1 MTGNRIQV
9 PSCDG
14 FKHQS
19 MPDQFF
25 IGIDGGASSCR
36 ARLRDV
42 EGNLLG
48 EGLSGPANI
57 HLDLDL
63 AKDSIRA
70 ASRAAIRAAGLD
82 ERILHRAHAG
92 LGLAGAGL
100 KSACDRLRA
109 GLNSFASTVVAT
121 DAYIAW
127 LGAHRG
133 GNGGIVILGTGSC
146 GLAIV
151 DGKRIEVGGWGAE
164 ISDEAGGHRMG
175 REALRRSLWSYDG
188 RAERT
193 KLSDLIL
200 DRYRRDPAKIVAF
213 AASATPAQFGEL
225 APLVFEYASRRDPLA
240 VELVQETADAAARI
254 IDRLVAG
261 GVSAVS
267 LIGGL
272 AEPLMPWLPSR
283 LRDFLA
289 APQSDPL
296 DGAILMAR
304 HELQR
309 RRECPET
316 QRSSAA

>member
-1 MTGNRIQV
+1 
-9 PSCDG
+9 
-14 FKHQS
+14 
-19 MPDQFF
+19 
-25 IGIDGGASSCR
+25 
-36 ARLRDV
+36 
-42 EGNLLG
+42 LLG
-48 EGLSGPANI
+48 EGCSGPANI

-63 AKDSIRA
+63 AKESIRA

-100 KSACDRLRA
+100 KGACEQLRA
-109 GLNSFASTVVAT
+109 GLNSFATTVVST

-151 DGKRIEVGGWGAE
+151 DGKRIDVGGWGAE
-164 ISDEAGGHRMG
+164 ISDEAGGQRIG
-175 REALRRSLWSYDG
+175 REALRRSLWTYDG
-188 RAERT
+188 RAKRT

-213 AASATPAQFGEL
+213 ATSATPAQYAEF
-225 APLVFEYASRRDPLA
+225 APLVFEFATRGDPLA
-240 VELVQETADAAARI
+240 VELVQETAEAATRI
-254 IDRLVAG
+254 VDRLIVG
-261 GVSAVS
+261 GASAVS

-272 AEPLMPWLPSR
+272 AEPVMPWLPSR
-283 LRDFLA
+283 LREFLA
-289 APQSDPL
+289 GPQSDPL

-304 HELQR
+304 HDVES
-309 RRECPET
+309 RRESE
-316 QRSSAA
+316 QAQRRSSAA

>member
-1 MTGNRIQV
+1 
-9 PSCDG
+9 
-14 FKHQS
+14 

-36 ARLRDV
+36 ARLRDL

-48 EGLSGPANI
+48 EGYSGPANI

-63 AKDSIRA
+63 AKESIRA

-82 ERILHRAHAG
+82 ERVLHRAHAG

-100 KSACDRLRA
+100 KGACEQLRA
-109 GLNSFASTVVAT
+109 GLNSFASTVVST

-151 DGKRIEVGGWGAE
+151 GGKRIDVGGWGAE
-164 ISDEAGGHRMG
+164 ISDEAGGQRIG
-175 REALRRSLWSYDG
+175 REALRRSLWTYDG
-188 RAERT
+188 RAKRT

-213 AASATPAQFGEL
+213 ATSATPAQYAEF
-225 APLVFEYASRRDPLA
+225 APFVFEYARRGDPLA
-240 VELVQETADAAARI
+240 VELVQETAEAATRI
-254 IDRLVAG
+254 IDRLIAG
-261 GVSAVS
+261 GATVVS

-272 AEPLMPWLPSR
+272 ADPVMPWLPSR
-283 LRDFLA
+283 LREFLA

-304 HELQR
+304 HDVQS
-309 RRECPET
+309 RRESEQA

>member
-1 MTGNRIQV
+1 M
-9 PSCDG
+9 
-14 FKHQS
+14 
-19 MPDQFF
+19 
-25 IGIDGGASSCR
+25 
-36 ARLRDV
+36 
-42 EGNLLG
+42 LG
-48 EGLSGPANI
+48 EGYSGPANI

-63 AKDSIRA
+63 AKESIRA

-82 ERILHRAHAG
+82 ERVLHRAHAG

-100 KSACDRLRA
+100 KGACEQLRA
-109 GLNSFASTVVAT
+109 GLNSFASTVVST

-151 DGKRIEVGGWGAE
+151 DGKRIDVGGWGAE
-164 ISDEAGGHRMG
+164 ISDEAGGQRIG
-175 REALRRSLWSYDG
+175 REALRRSLWTYDG
-188 RAERT
+188 RAKRT

-213 AASATPAQFGEL
+213 ATNATPAQYAEF
-225 APLVFEYASRRDPLA
+225 APLVFEYATRGDPLA
-240 VELVQETADAAARI
+240 VELVQETAEAATRI
-254 IDRLVAG
+254 IDRLIAG
-261 GVSAVS
+261 GATAVS

-272 AEPLMPWLPSR
+272 ADPVMPWLPSR
-283 LRDFLA
+283 LREFLA
-289 APQSDPL
+289 SPQSDPL

-304 HELQR
+304 HDVQS
-309 RRECPET
+309 RRESEQA

>member
-1 MTGNRIQV
+1 
-9 PSCDG
+9 
-14 FKHQS
+14 

-36 ARLRDV
+36 ARLRDL

-48 EGLSGPANI
+48 EGCSGPANI

-63 AKDSIRA
+63 AKESIRA
-70 ASRAAIRAAGLD
+70 ASRAAIRAAGLE
-82 ERILHRAHAG
+82 ERVLHRAHAG

-100 KSACDRLRA
+100 KGACEQLRA
-109 GLNSFASTVVAT
+109 GLNSFATTVVST

-151 DGKRIEVGGWGAE
+151 DGKRIDVGGWGAE
-164 ISDEAGGHRMG
+164 ISDEAGGQRIG
-175 REALRRSLWSYDG
+175 REALRRSLWTYDG
-188 RAERT
+188 RAKRT

-200 DRYRRDPAKIVAF
+200 DRYRRDPAKVVAF
-213 AASATPAQFGEL
+213 ATSATPAQYAEF
-225 APLVFEYASRRDPLA
+225 APLVFEYATRGDQLA
-240 VELVQETADAAARI
+240 VELVQETAQAATRI
-254 IDRLVAG
+254 IDRLIAG
-261 GVSAVS
+261 GATAVS
-267 LIGGL
+267 LVGGL
-272 AEPLMPWLPSR
+272 AEPVMPWLPSR
-283 LRDFLA
+283 LREFLA

-304 HELQR
+304 HDVQS
-309 RRECPET
+309 RRESEQA

>member
-1 MTGNRIQV
+1 
-9 PSCDG
+9 
-14 FKHQS
+14 

-36 ARLRDV
+36 ARLRDR

-82 ERILHRAHAG
+82 ERVLHRAHAG

-100 KSACDRLRA
+100 KSACDRLSA
-109 GLNSFASTVVAT
+109 GLNSFASTVVST

-133 GNGGIVILGTGSC
+133 GNGGIVIVGTGSC

-151 DGKRIEVGGWGAE
+151 NGKRIDVGGWGAE
-164 ISDEAGGHRMG
+164 ISDEAGGQRMG

-193 KLSDLIL
+193 RLSDLIL
-200 DRYRRDPAKIVAF
+200 DRYRRDPARIVAF
-213 AASATPAQFGEL
+213 ASTATPAQYAEL
-225 APLVFEYASRRDPLA
+225 APLVFEYASRKDPLA
-240 VELVQETADAAARI
+240 VQLVQEAADAASRI
-254 IDRLVAG
+254 IDRLIAG
-261 GVSAVS
+261 GASTVS

-283 LRDFLA
+283 LRDYLA

-304 HELQR
+304 HELQI
-309 RRECPET
+309 RRERPET

>member
-1 MTGNRIQV
+1 
-9 PSCDG
+9 
-14 FKHQS
+14 

-36 ARLRDV
+36 ARLRDL

-48 EGLSGPANI
+48 EGYSGPANI

-63 AKDSIRA
+63 AKESIRA

-82 ERILHRAHAG
+82 ERVLHRAHAG

-100 KSACDRLRA
+100 KGACEQLRA
-109 GLNSFASTVVAT
+109 GLNSFASTVVST

-151 DGKRIEVGGWGAE
+151 DGKRIDVGGWGAE
-164 ISDEAGGHRMG
+164 ISDEAGGQRIG
-175 REALRRSLWSYDG
+175 REALRRSLWTYDG
-188 RAERT
+188 RAKRT

-200 DRYRRDPAKIVAF
+200 DRYRRDPTKIVAF
-213 AASATPAQFGEL
+213 ATSATPAQYAEF
-225 APLVFEYASRRDPLA
+225 APLVFEYATRGDPLA
-240 VELVQETADAAARI
+240 VELVQETAEAATRI
-254 IDRLVAG
+254 IDRLIAG
-261 GVSAVS
+261 GATAVS

-272 AEPLMPWLPSR
+272 ADPVMPWLPSR
-283 LRDFLA
+283 LREFLA
-289 APQSDPL
+289 SPQSDPL

-304 HELQR
+304 HDVQS
-309 RRECPET
+309 RRESEQA

>member
-1 MTGNRIQV
+1 
-9 PSCDG
+9 
-14 FKHQS
+14 

-36 ARLRDV
+36 ARLRDL

-48 EGLSGPANI
+48 EGYSGPANI

-82 ERILHRAHAG
+82 ERVLHRAHAG

-100 KSACDRLRA
+100 KGACEQLRA
-109 GLNSFASTVVAT
+109 GLNSFASTVVST

-151 DGKRIEVGGWGAE
+151 GGKRIDVGGWGAE
-164 ISDEAGGHRMG
+164 ISDEAGGQRIG
-175 REALRRSLWSYDG
+175 REALRRSLWTYDG
-188 RAERT
+188 RAKRT

-213 AASATPAQFGEL
+213 ATSATPAQYAEF
-225 APLVFEYASRRDPLA
+225 APLVFEYATRGDPLA
-240 VELVQETADAAARI
+240 VELVQETAEAATRI
-254 IDRLVAG
+254 IDRLIAG
-261 GVSAVS
+261 GATVVS

-272 AEPLMPWLPSR
+272 ADPVMPWLPSR
-283 LRDFLA
+283 LREFLA

-304 HELQR
+304 HDVQS
-309 RRECPET
+309 RRESEQA

>member
-1 MTGNRIQV
+1 
-9 PSCDG
+9 
-14 FKHQS
+14 

-36 ARLRDV
+36 ARLRDL

-48 EGLSGPANI
+48 EGYSGPANI

-63 AKDSIRA
+63 AKESIRA

-82 ERILHRAHAG
+82 ERVLHRAHAG

-100 KSACDRLRA
+100 KGACEQLRA
-109 GLNSFASTVVAT
+109 GLNSFASTVVST

-151 DGKRIEVGGWGAE
+151 RGKRIDIGGWGAE
-164 ISDEAGGHRMG
+164 ISDEAGGQRIG
-175 REALRRSLWSYDG
+175 REALRRSLWTYDG
-188 RAERT
+188 RAKRT
-193 KLSDLIL
+193 RLSDLIL

-213 AASATPAQFGEL
+213 ATSATPAQYAEF
-225 APLVFEYASRRDPLA
+225 APLVFEYARRGDPLA
-240 VELVQETADAAARI
+240 VELVQETAEAATRI
-254 IDRLVAG
+254 IDRLIAG
-261 GVSAVS
+261 GATAVS

-272 AEPLMPWLPSR
+272 ADPVMPWLPSR
-283 LRDFLA
+283 LREFLA

-304 HELQR
+304 HDVQS
-309 RRECPET
+309 RRESEQA

>member
-1 MTGNRIQV
+1 
-9 PSCDG
+9 
-14 FKHQS
+14 

-36 ARLRDV
+36 ARLRDL

-48 EGLSGPANI
+48 EGYSGPANI

-63 AKDSIRA
+63 AKESIRA

-82 ERILHRAHAG
+82 ERVLHRAHAG

-100 KSACDRLRA
+100 KGACEQLRA
-109 GLNSFASTVVAT
+109 GLNSFASTVVST

-151 DGKRIEVGGWGAE
+151 DGKRIDVGGWGAE
-164 ISDEAGGHRMG
+164 ISDEAGGQRIG
-175 REALRRSLWSYDG
+175 REALRRSLWTYDG
-188 RAERT
+188 RAKRT

-200 DRYRRDPAKIVAF
+200 DRYRRDPAKVVAF
-213 AASATPAQFGEL
+213 ATSATPAQYAEF
-225 APLVFEYASRRDPLA
+225 APLVFEYATRGDPLA
-240 VELVQETADAAARI
+240 VELVQETAEAATRI
-254 IDRLVAG
+254 IDRLIAG
-261 GVSAVS
+261 GATAVS

-272 AEPLMPWLPSR
+272 ADPVMPWLPSR
-283 LRDFLA
+283 LREFLA
-289 APQSDPL
+289 SPQSDPL

-304 HELQR
+304 HDVQS
-309 RRECPET
+309 RRESEQA

>member
-1 MTGNRIQV
+1 
-9 PSCDG
+9 
-14 FKHQS
+14 
-19 MPDQFF
+19 
-25 IGIDGGASSCR
+25 
-36 ARLRDV
+36 L

-48 EGLSGPANI
+48 EGCSGPANI

-63 AKDSIRA
+63 AKESIRA

-82 ERILHRAHAG
+82 ERVLHRAHAG

-100 KSACDRLRA
+100 KGACEQLRA
-109 GLNSFASTVVAT
+109 GLNSFASTVVST

-151 DGKRIEVGGWGAE
+151 GGKRIDVGGWGAE
-164 ISDEAGGHRMG
+164 ISDEAGGQRIG
-175 REALRRSLWSYDG
+175 REALRRSLWTYDG
-188 RAERT
+188 RAKRT

-213 AASATPAQFGEL
+213 ATSATPAQYAEF
-225 APLVFEYASRRDPLA
+225 APLVFEYATRGDPLA
-240 VELVQETADAAARI
+240 VELVQETAEAATRI
-254 IDRLVAG
+254 IDRLIAG
-261 GVSAVS
+261 GATAVS

-272 AEPLMPWLPSR
+272 ADPVMPWLPSR
-283 LRDFLA
+283 LREFLA

-304 HELQR
+304 HDVQS
-309 RRECPET
+309 RRESEQA

>member
-1 MTGNRIQV
+1 
-9 PSCDG
+9 
-14 FKHQS
+14 
-19 MPDQFF
+19 
-25 IGIDGGASSCR
+25 
-36 ARLRDV
+36 L

-48 EGLSGPANI
+48 EGYSGPANI

-63 AKDSIRA
+63 AKESIRA

-82 ERILHRAHAG
+82 ERVLHRAHAG

-100 KSACDRLRA
+100 KGACEQLRA
-109 GLNSFASTVVAT
+109 GLNSFASTVVST

-151 DGKRIEVGGWGAE
+151 DGKRIDVGGWGAE
-164 ISDEAGGHRMG
+164 ISDEAGGQRIG
-175 REALRRSLWSYDG
+175 REALRRSLWTYDG
-188 RAERT
+188 RAKRT

-213 AASATPAQFGEL
+213 ATNATPAQYAEF
-225 APLVFEYASRRDPLA
+225 APLVFEYATRGDPLA
-240 VELVQETADAAARI
+240 VELVQETAEAATRI
-254 IDRLVAG
+254 IDRLIAG
-261 GVSAVS
+261 GATAVS

-272 AEPLMPWLPSR
+272 ADPVMPWLPSR
-283 LRDFLA
+283 LREFLA
-289 APQSDPL
+289 SPQSDPL

-304 HELQR
+304 HDVQS
-309 RRECPET
+309 RRESEQA

>member
-1 MTGNRIQV
+1 
-9 PSCDG
+9 
-14 FKHQS
+14 
-19 MPDQFF
+19 
-25 IGIDGGASSCR
+25 
-36 ARLRDV
+36 
-42 EGNLLG
+42 
-48 EGLSGPANI
+48 
-57 HLDLDL
+57 
-63 AKDSIRA
+63 
-70 ASRAAIRAAGLD
+70 
-82 ERILHRAHAG
+82 
-92 LGLAGAGL
+92 LAGAGL
-100 KSACDRLRA
+100 RSACDRLCA
-109 GLNSFASTVVAT
+109 GLNSFASTVVST

-151 DGKRIEVGGWGAE
+151 DGKRIDVGGWGAE
-164 ISDEAGGHRMG
+164 ISDEAGGQRMG

-188 RAERT
+188 RAERG

-213 AASATPAQFGEL
+213 ASSATPAQYAEL

-240 VELVQETADAAARI
+240 VELVQEAADAAARM

-267 LIGGL
+267 LTGGL

-283 LRDFLA
+283 LHDFLT

>member
-1 MTGNRIQV
+1 
-9 PSCDG
+9 
-14 FKHQS
+14 

-36 ARLRDV
+36 ARLRDL

-48 EGLSGPANI
+48 EGYSGPANI

-63 AKDSIRA
+63 AKESIRA

-82 ERILHRAHAG
+82 ERVLHRAHAG

-100 KSACDRLRA
+100 KGACEQLRA
-109 GLNSFASTVVAT
+109 GLNSFASTVVST

-151 DGKRIEVGGWGAE
+151 DGKRIDVGGWGAE
-164 ISDEAGGHRMG
+164 ISDEAGGQRIG
-175 REALRRSLWSYDG
+175 REALRRSLWTYDG
-188 RAERT
+188 RAKRT

-213 AASATPAQFGEL
+213 ATNATPAQYAEF
-225 APLVFEYASRRDPLA
+225 APLVFEYATRGDPLA
-240 VELVQETADAAARI
+240 VELVQETAEAATRI
-254 IDRLVAG
+254 IDRLIAG
-261 GVSAVS
+261 GATAVS

-272 AEPLMPWLPSR
+272 ADPVMPWLPSR
-283 LRDFLA
+283 LREFLA
-289 APQSDPL
+289 SPQSDPL

-304 HELQR
+304 HDVQS
-309 RRECPET
+309 RRESEQA

>member
-1 MTGNRIQV
+1 
-9 PSCDG
+9 
-14 FKHQS
+14 
-19 MPDQFF
+19 
-25 IGIDGGASSCR
+25 
-36 ARLRDV
+36 L

-48 EGLSGPANI
+48 EGYSGPANI

-63 AKDSIRA
+63 AKESIRA

-82 ERILHRAHAG
+82 ERVLHRAHAG

-100 KSACDRLRA
+100 KGACEQLRA
-109 GLNSFASTVVAT
+109 GLNSFASTVVST

-151 DGKRIEVGGWGAE
+151 DGKRIDVGGWGAE
-164 ISDEAGGHRMG
+164 ISDEAGGQRIG
-175 REALRRSLWSYDG
+175 REALRRSLWTYDG
-188 RAERT
+188 RAKRT

-213 AASATPAQFGEL
+213 ATSATPAQYAEF
-225 APLVFEYASRRDPLA
+225 APLVFEYATRGDPLA
-240 VELVQETADAAARI
+240 VELVQETAEAATRI
-254 IDRLVAG
+254 IDRLIAG
-261 GVSAVS
+261 GATAVS

-272 AEPLMPWLPSR
+272 ADPVMPWLPSR
-283 LRDFLA
+283 LREFLA

-304 HELQR
+304 HDVQS
-309 RRECPET
+309 RRESEQA

>member
-1 MTGNRIQV
+1 
-9 PSCDG
+9 
-14 FKHQS
+14 
-19 MPDQFF
+19 
-25 IGIDGGASSCR
+25 
-36 ARLRDV
+36 L

-48 EGLSGPANI
+48 EGCSGPANI

-63 AKDSIRA
+63 AKESIRA

-82 ERILHRAHAG
+82 ERVLHRAHAG

-100 KSACDRLRA
+100 KGACEQLRA
-109 GLNSFASTVVAT
+109 GLNSFASTVVST

-151 DGKRIEVGGWGAE
+151 DGKRIDVGGWGAE
-164 ISDEAGGHRMG
+164 ISDEAGGQRIG
-175 REALRRSLWSYDG
+175 REALRRSLWTYDG
-188 RAERT
+188 RAKRT

-213 AASATPAQFGEL
+213 ATSATPAQYAEF
-225 APLVFEYASRRDPLA
+225 APLVFEYATRGDPLA
-240 VELVQETADAAARI
+240 VELVQETAEAATRI
-254 IDRLVAG
+254 IDRLIAG
-261 GVSAVS
+261 GATAVS

-272 AEPLMPWLPSR
+272 ADPVMPWLPSR
-283 LRDFLA
+283 LREFLA
-289 APQSDPL
+289 SPQSDPL

-304 HELQR
+304 HDVQS
-309 RRECPET
+309 RRESEQA